1 MAHPITSRELLIAV
15 LATASGILVAVVLRV
30 ILGWLRARRTGFRGV
45 DLALTVLREALPP
58 SLVIA
63 GLWIAEAQLPLNSA
77 VRPGVE
83 NLLKALLILV
93 LTLAAGELAVRGT
106 RAFVLQRIGL
116 APSSSIFTTVVRLS
130 VVIVGLLVLLQTI
143 GVSITP
149 LLGAL
154 GVGALAV
161 ALALQ
166 DTLTN
171 LFAGIH
177 LLTSRKIEPGHYISL
192 STGQEG
198 YVVDVNWRNTT
209 IRALANNMIV
219 VPNAV
224 LASQVVI
231 NYHRP
236 ETEMS
241 VVLQVGVGYSSDLE
255 KVERVTI
262 EVATEVVKEVA
273 GGVAA
278 QKPFI
283 RYHTFGDSSIGFSV
297 ILRAREYTDQY
308 LLTHEFV
315 KRLQRRYRAEGIE
328 IPFPIRTIID
338 ATPRDGEAAAAERVA
353 ASLGEGAGPAP
364 GPAGGRRRGAV
375 HSGPS

>member
-1 MAHPITSRELLIAV
+1 MAHPLTSRELLIAV
-15 LATASGILVAVVLRV
+15 VATASGIVVALGLRLG
-30 ILGWLRARRTGFRGV
+30 LGWLRARRTAFRGE
-45 DLALTVLREALPP
+45 DLTLTILREALPP
-58 SLVIA
+58 GLVIA
-63 GLWIAEAQLPLNSA
+63 GLWIAEAELPLNGA
-77 VRPGVE
+77 VRPAAE
-83 NLLKALLILV
+83 NVLKVLLILV
-93 LTLAAGELAVRGT
+93 ITFVAAELLVRAT
-106 RAFVLQRIGL
+106 RAYVLQRVGL
-116 APSSSIFTTVVRLS
+116 TPSTSIFTTVTRIV
-130 VVIVGLLVLLQTI
+130 VVIVGLLVVLQTV

-171 LFAGIH
+171 LFAGIN
-177 LLTSRKIEPGHYISL
+177 LLTSKKIEPGHFISL

-209 IRALANNMIV
+209 IRALSNNMIV
-219 VPNAV
+219 VPNAL
-224 LASQVVI
+224 LASQAVI
-231 NYHRP
+231 NYHLP

-241 VVLQVGVGYSSDLE
+241 VVLQVGVSYASDLE
-255 KVERVTI
+255 RVERVTI

-273 GGVAA
+273 GGVAEQA
-278 QKPFI
+278 PFI

-328 IPFPIRTIID
+328 IPFPIRTVINGGS
-338 ATPRDGEAAAAERVA
+338 RDGAAAEGGRVA
-353 ASLGEGAGPAP
+353 VPATLPAASSPR
-364 GPAGGRRRGAV
+364 AGGKSA
-375 HSGPS
+375 